1 MKYINKILLLVT
13 VITVVFAGCRK
24 VDDLPIYEDGSS
36 VTLSA
41 SSSAIAPALA
51 DSNKPVVEF
60 SWSDPKYA
68 SNEATFKYIVEI
80 DSAGRNFSNKVTM
93 EVIGDR
99 KKAITGREL
108 NNILLNYGF
117 ALGTPYKLN
126 VRVISSYGNNNEKY
140 TSNTLTVTVTPFND
154 PSVFATSATTVTGT
168 LATAA
173 DNALTFSWSPSF
185 QGYSGAVTYSI
196 QFDTLGVNF
205 ASPHEVAAGVSL
217 YSKPFTKGEI
227 NQMALDENVKG
238 GSRGRLAFR
247 LKAVTAQGAVSYS
260 NPVLVTI
267 NSFVSIINM
276 YLVGSLNGWDIN
288 APLQMIADK
297 GPGRSNKVYYSY
309 VMLNAGD
316 AFKFVKTVG
325 DWGSAYGNAGVSGA
339 GYTTG
344 YNQGGDFSVTSTGV
358 YRLTID
364 IGGNLAYVQQKQVGI
379 VGNMQAWNPAAP
391 IFGGYVSRDKFLIVA
406 NSSGTDNFKFHE
418 GPVWDNGTPDKARW
432 WGKGALPGTLDN
444 DGQGGDITANSTPR
458 TRAIWDGTDPQQVKY
473 ELSPAIEMRIV
484 GNGIQ
489 GVADWTP
496 SVSPTM
502 TYQGNGVWKKTLT
515 LVGGKEIKFL
525 AGNDW
530 GAFDYEDNGDNGT
543 AGSSIKRKLKYDGGS
558 NFSTPT
564 TTGTY
569 TITLNEHTQSVTI
582 AP

>member
-1 MKYINKILLLVT
+1 MKYINKILLLAT

-24 VDDLPIYEDGSS
+24 VDDLPFYEEGSS

-41 SSSAIAPALA
+41 SSSNITPSLA
-51 DSNKPVVEF
+51 DSNKTVVSF
-60 SWSDPKYA
+60 SWTNPEYA
-68 SNEATFKYIVEI
+68 SDETTYKYIIEI

-99 KKAITGREL
+99 NKALTGREL

-117 ALGTPYKLN
+117 ALGAPYKLN
-126 VRVISSYGNNNEKY
+126 VRVISSYGNNNERY
-140 TSNTLTVTVTPFND
+140 TSNTITINVTPFND
-154 PSVFATSATTVTGT
+154 PSVFATSATSITGT

-173 DNALTFSWSPSF
+173 DNALTFSWTPSF
-185 QGYSGAVTYSI
+185 NGYTGAVTYSI
-196 QFDTLGVNF
+196 QYDTAGSNF
-205 ASPHEVAAGVSL
+205 SSPGSVAVGTSV
-217 YSKPFTKGEI
+217 YSKAMTIGEM
-227 NQMALDENVKG
+227 NQLALDEKVIG
-238 GSRGRLAFR
+238 GTRGKLVFR
-247 LKAVTAQGAVSYS
+247 LKAVTALGATSFSNAVSVSIKSY
-260 NPVLVTI
+260 
-267 NSFVSIINM
+267 VSIINM

-309 VMLNAGD
+309 VWMNSGD

-339 GYTTG
+339 GFATG
-344 YNQGGDFSVTSTGV
+344 YNQGGDFSITSSGV

-406 NSSGTDNFKFHE
+406 NSSGTDNFKFHD
-418 GPVWDNGTPDKARW
+418 GPAWDNGTPDKARW
-432 WGKGALPGTLDN
+432 WGKGVLPGTLDN

-473 ELSPAIEMRIV
+473 VLSPAVEMRIV

-496 SVSPTM
+496 SASPTM
-502 TYQGNGVWKKTLT
+502 TYQGNGVWKRTLT

-525 AGNDW
+525 AGDAW
-530 GAFDYEDNGDNGT
+530 GAFDYEDNGDNGS
-543 AGSSIKRKLKYDGGS
+543 AGSSINRKLKFDGGS
-558 NFSTPT
+558 NFATPA

-569 TITLNEHTQSVTI
+569 TVTLNEHTQSVTI
-582 AP
+582 TP